1 MAYPHNNVVTVTLK
15 EKGEVMSVSG
25 NIELEQAAKEL
36 AVLFNKVSELA
47 SADSFGFE
55 FNTYDGSMRFNDWN
69 NSSCYGE
76 EVGRE
81 FNVEA
86 DGSIWQPSS
95 C

>member
-36 AVLFNKVSELA
+36 AILFNKVSELA

-55 FNTYDGSMRFNDWN
+55 FDTSDGSMRFNDWN

>member
-55 FNTYDGSMRFNDWN
+55 FNTSDGSMRFNDWN

>member
-1 MAYPHNNVVTVTLK
+1 MAYPHNNTVTVT
-15 EKGEVMSVSG
+15 EGNTMSHH
-25 NIELEQAAKEL
+25 NELEQAAKEL
-36 AVLFNKVSELA
+36 AILFNKVSKLA
-47 SADSFGFE
+47 SEDNFGFE
-55 FNTYDGSMRFNDWN
+55 FDTSDGSMRFDDWL

-76 EVGRE
+76 EAGRE

>member
-1 MAYPHNNVVTVTLK
+1 
-15 EKGEVMSVSG
+15 MSVSG

-36 AVLFNKVSELA
+36 AILFNKVSELA
-47 SADSFGFE
+47 AADSFGFE

-81 FNVEA
+81 FHVEA

>member
-1 MAYPHNNVVTVTLK
+1 
-15 EKGEVMSVSG
+15 MSVSG

-36 AVLFNKVSELA
+36 AILFNKVSELA
-47 SADSFGFE
+47 EADNFGIE
-55 FNTYDGSMRFNDWN
+55 FDTSDGSIRFNDWL